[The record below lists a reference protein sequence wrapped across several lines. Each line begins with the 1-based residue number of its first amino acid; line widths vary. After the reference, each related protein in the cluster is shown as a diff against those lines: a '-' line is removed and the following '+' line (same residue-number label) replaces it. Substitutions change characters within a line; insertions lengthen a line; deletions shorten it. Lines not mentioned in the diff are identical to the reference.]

1 MRSRGAEADVTKN
14 VAAAA
19 FYLQAF
25 RHIFFT
31 ARMDPDFPY
40 ANPDGRHWLPIV
52 GLEAIL
58 DAGQLTPRALAGLV
72 PEMHVQHCGYR

>member
-1 MRSRGAEADVTKN
+1 
-14 VAAAA
+14 
-19 FYLQAF
+19 
-25 RHIFFT
+25 
-31 ARMDPDFPY
+31 MDPDFPY
-40 ANPDGRHWLPIV
+40 ANPDGRHWLPII